1 MFKIVLVWSNDYKND
16 GFSLKVLFGT
26 YLDFSTGCWVLL
38 GLRAMVCSTP
48 RLPLAI
54 LFTKWRDLHQQEI
67 LFGVRQS
74 LQMFMSQIF
83 GCYQLSTQPPTFIG
97 DDLTKDSWFMTQ
109 SSCYFAW
116 GELLAVGAM
125 VTLIF
130 DGVGLRNLG
139 TASFDLKK
147 VWVTYFSLKNRF
159 VSPKKKY
166 RI

>member
-1 MFKIVLVWSNDYKND
+1 MLIKMMAFLWKCC
-16 GFSLKVLFGT
+16 FGT

-67 LFGVRQS
+67 WFGARQI

-97 DDLTKDSWFMTQ
+97 DDLYNQGFMIYDPVILLFRNGVNCKLLEQWWFWSLRLFFPQKSWH
-109 SSCYFAW
+109 
-116 GELLAVGAM
+116 
-125 VTLIF
+125 
-130 DGVGLRNLG
+130 
-139 TASFDLKK
+139 
-147 VWVTYFSLKNRF
+147 SLKI
-159 VSPKKKY
+159 SKMY
-166 RI
+166 ESRIFL